1 MTSAPASIRT
11 SWWARDHGG
20 EAGFQVAYFCME
32 FGIGEELPVYSGGLG
47 VLAGD
52 HLKAAADLGVPLVAV
67 GLLYRMGYFRQSI
80 DGDGQEERYVEI
92 DPEQC
97 GLTLERD
104 VGGGPV
110 TVTVDLAGEPVR
122 AQIWRTEAAGVPLLL
137 LDTDVE
143 GNSEGARR
151 ITDTLYGGD
160 REHRLRQE
168 LVLGVG
174 GPRALAALGI
184 APSVFHVN
192 EGHAAFLAIER
203 LRVAVE
209 GGRPRDEALDA
220 IRASTVFTTHT
231 PVPAGN
237 ERFGSDLVRRYTE
250 RLAGEAGLSWEKF
263 SVLGSAPGDDC
274 FGLTPLALRTS
285 ARANGVSVLHG
296 EVAREMW
303 AGLDHA
309 APIGAVTNGVHFGT
323 WIGPRLRELL
333 AEAGVELD
341 APPGEQHWERA
352 RDLDRDAL
360 AGVLSAQKRALVE
373 RVVPAAG
380 LTPDA
385 LTIGF
390 ARRFATYKRA
400 GLIFS
405 DRERLRRLLH
415 DADRPVQL
423 VVAGKAHPADAAGK
437 ELIRRVIEYARA
449 DGVSSRVAFLP
460 DYDMALAKVIVRGV
474 DIWLNT
480 PRRPQEA
487 SGTSGM
493 KAALNG
499 AVNVSTLDGWWA
511 EGYAPA
517 IGWAIDGGE
526 RDEEDDQDAADAEA
540 LYRILEQEVVPSFA
554 ERRGWLDRVV
564 ASIAAVGER
573 FGADRMV
580 REYAEGYY
588 LPAHRSR

>member
-1 MTSAPASIRT
+1 MTSAPASTRT
-11 SWWARDHGG
+11 AWWARDHGA
-20 EAGFQVAYFCME
+20 ESGFLVAYFCME
-32 FGIGEELPVYSGGLG
+32 FGIGEDLPVYSGGLG

-52 HLKAAADLGVPLVAV
+52 HLKAAAGLGLPLVGV
-67 GLLYRMGYFRQSI
+67 GLLYRMGYFRQAI
-80 DGDGQEERYVEI
+80 DGGGQEERYVEI
-92 DPEQC
+92 VPEEC
-97 GLTLERD
+97 GLALERA
-104 VGGGPV
+104 GGAPV
-110 TVTVDLAGEPVR
+110 TVSVDLAGEEVR

-137 LDTDVE
+137 LDTDVD
-143 GNSEGARR
+143 GNSERARH

-184 APSVFHVN
+184 TPSVFHVN
-192 EGHAAFLAIER
+192 EGHAAFLALER
-203 LRVAVE
+203 LRVGVE
-209 GGRPRDEALDA
+209 AGRPRDEVLQA
-220 IRASTVFTTHT
+220 IRAASVFTTHT

-237 ERFGSDLVRRYTE
+237 ERFDYDLVRHYTE
-250 RLAGEAGLSWEKF
+250 SLAREAGLSWDELCH
-263 SVLGSAPGDDC
+263 LGSAPGDDC
-274 FGLTPLALRTS
+274 FGLTPLALRT
-285 ARANGVSVLHG
+285 AAHANGVSILHG

-303 AGLDHA
+303 AGLDAA
-309 APIGAVTNGVHFGT
+309 APIGAVTNGVHFAT

-333 AEAGVELD
+333 VDAGVDLD
-341 APPGEQHWERA
+341 APPGEQHWDRA
-352 RDLDRDAL
+352 HDLDRDAL
-360 AGVLSAQKRALVE
+360 AEVLAAQKRALVE

-380 LTPDA
+380 LTPEA

-405 DRERLRRLLH
+405 DRDRLRRLLH
-415 DADRPVQL
+415 DAERPLQL

-437 ELIRRVIEYARA
+437 ELIRRVVEYARG
-449 DGVSSRVAFLP
+449 DGVASRVAFLP

-499 AVNVSTLDGWWA
+499 AVNLSTLDGWWA

-517 IGWAIDGGE
+517 VGWAIDGGE
-526 RDEEDDQDAADAEA
+526 LADEGEQDAADADS
-540 LYRILEQEVVPSFA
+540 LYRILEHEVVPAFA
-554 ERRGWLDRVV
+554 DRRGWLDRVV
-564 ASIAAVGER
+564 ESIAAVGER

>member
-1 MTSAPASIRT
+1 M
-11 SWWARDHGG
+11 
-20 EAGFQVAYFCME
+20 
-32 FGIGEELPVYSGGLG
+32 
-47 VLAGD
+47 
-52 HLKAAADLGVPLVAV
+52 
-67 GLLYRMGYFRQSI
+67 
-80 DGDGQEERYVEI
+80 
-92 DPEQC
+92 
-97 GLTLERD
+97 
-104 VGGGPV
+104 
-110 TVTVDLAGEPVR
+110 
-122 AQIWRTEAAGVPLLL
+122 
-137 LDTDVE
+137 
-143 GNSEGARR
+143 
-151 ITDTLYGGD
+151 
-160 REHRLRQE
+160 
-168 LVLGVG
+168 
-174 GPRALAALGI
+174 
-184 APSVFHVN
+184 
-192 EGHAAFLAIER
+192 
-203 LRVAVE
+203 
-209 GGRPRDEALDA
+209 
-220 IRASTVFTTHT
+220 
-231 PVPAGN
+231 PAGN
-237 ERFGSDLVRRYTE
+237 ERFDYDLVRRYTE
-250 RLAGEAGLSWEKF
+250 RLAGEAGLSWDEF
-263 SVLGSAPGDDC
+263 SHLGSAPGDDC
-274 FGLTPLALRTS
+274 FGLTPLALRTA

-303 AGLDHA
+303 AGLDGA
-309 APIGAVTNGVHFGT
+309 APIGAVTNGVHFAT

-341 APPGEQHWERA
+341 APPGEQQWDRA
-352 RDLDRDAL
+352 HDLDRGAL
-360 AGVLSAQKRALVE
+360 AEVLATQKRGLVE

-405 DRERLRRLLH
+405 DRERVRRLLH

-437 ELIRRVIEYARA
+437 ELIRRVVEYAQE
-449 DGVSSRVAFLP
+449 DGVTSRVAFLP

-511 EGYAPA
+511 EAYAPA

-526 RDEEDDQDAADAEA
+526 HADEEAQDAADADA

-554 ERRGWLDRVV
+554 DRRGWLDRVA

-573 FGADRMV
+573 FGADRMI